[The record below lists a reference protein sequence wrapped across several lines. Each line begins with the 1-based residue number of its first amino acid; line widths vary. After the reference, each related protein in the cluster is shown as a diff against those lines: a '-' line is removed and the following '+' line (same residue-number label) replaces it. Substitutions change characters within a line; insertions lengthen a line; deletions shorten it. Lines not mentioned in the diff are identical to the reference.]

1 MRMEVSTTQLSIIDE
16 VKVRTEPYFFI
27 GKYHLELYLVKS
39 KWILFFYVLER
50 TGADGPFNCWC
61 CVVLLVKACAG
72 AFFFTN
78 YNDDGLP

>member
-39 KWILFFYVLER
+39 KWIY
-50 TGADGPFNCWC
+50 
-61 CVVLLVKACAG
+61 
-72 AFFFTN
+72 FFTYWN
-78 YNDDGLP
+78 EQEPTGPLTVGVVWYYW